1 MRDNAKEQA
10 AVKARIKESMPR
22 KGPWHVS
29 EYTYDGYAL
38 VYDEDSFEVAR
49 VSYPNRNANARLIA
63 ASPDLLKV
71 AMSVLDNASMEMPPA
86 LIDAAEA
93 AVAKAAR
100 GAA

>member
-1 MRDNAKEQA
+1 MRDHAKELA

-29 EYTYDGYAL
+29 EYTDDGYAL

-49 VSYPNRNANARLIA
+49 VCYPNRNANARLIA
-63 ASPDLLKV
+63 AAPDLLDV
-71 AMSVLDNASMEMPPA
+71 AKLVLEYVEIPRA

-93 AVAKAAR
+93 AVAKATR
-100 GAA
+100 GTA

>member
-63 ASPDLLKV
+63 ASPDLLDV
-71 AMSVLDNASMEMPPA
+71 AKLVLEYVEMPRA

-93 AVAKAAR
+93 AVAKATR
-100 GAA
+100 GTA

>member
-1 MRDNAKEQA
+1 MRDHAKELA

-63 ASPDLLKV
+63 ASPDLLDV
-71 AMSVLDNASMEMPPA
+71 AKLVLEYVEMPRA

-93 AVAKAAR
+93 AVAKATR
-100 GAA
+100 GTA